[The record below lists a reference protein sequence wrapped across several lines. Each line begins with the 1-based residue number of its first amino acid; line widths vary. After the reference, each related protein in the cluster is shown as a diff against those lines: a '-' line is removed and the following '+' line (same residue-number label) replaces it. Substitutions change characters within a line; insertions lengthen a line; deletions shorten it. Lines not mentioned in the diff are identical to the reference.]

1 MPFYAPW
8 TRNWFSLNMHTL
20 LENVKVCA
28 QFSSKL
34 ANYLKVMLHHTFIY
48 SFGTLS
54 IISIVMPKLS
64 SLARLYTV
72 LIYTGHV
79 KEPGWSCVVGAPVSC
94 TMCHILELTICIPRR
109 RMGMSEYAVKQ
120 TQKPQPQPLIRG
132 YYLVAVAAC
141 NCAIIIRRCA

>member
-1 MPFYAPW
+1 MPFLCPMDKKLIYPQYAYVIGKCPGLC
-8 TRNWFSLNMHTL
+8 TIFFKT
-20 LENVKVCA
+20 
-28 QFSSKL
+28 SKF
-34 ANYLKVMLHHTFIY
+34 YLKVMLHHTFIY

-94 TMCHILELTICIPRR
+94 TMGHVLELTICIPRR

-120 TQKPQPQPLIRG
+120 TQKPQRQPLIRG
-132 YYLVAVAAC
+132 YY
-141 NCAIIIRRCA
+141 